1 MTSDPETSDPETSEP
16 ETSDPVTSASE
27 TANAAQSNQHYFSEE
42 PEVES
47 ARKRIEVTLPDGS
60 FEMET
65 DTGVF
70 SHGRVDAGTKFLL
83 LEAPELPTSG
93 DLLDLG
99 CGAGVIAL
107 TMARRRPDCRVWA
120 VDVNAR
126 ARRLTSDNAMALG
139 LRNVIVAAPDEVP
152 TDVSFAAMWSNPPI
166 KVGKNELHDMMRR
179 WMPRLTR
186 DGGAILVVNKNL
198 GSDSLQKWLTDNGH
212 PTKRLASRQGFRLLR
227 VSTESR

>member
-1 MTSDPETSDPETSEP
+1 MTSDPDHP
-16 ETSDPVTSASE
+16 
-27 TANAAQSNQHYFSEE
+27 NQHYFSEE

-47 ARKRIEVTLPDGS
+47 ARKRIAVTLPDGS
-60 FEMET
+60 FDMET

-83 LEAPELPTSG
+83 LEAPELPERG

-107 TMARRRPDCRVWA
+107 TMARRRPECRVWA

-126 ARRLTSDNAMALG
+126 ARRLTSDNAASLG
-139 LRNVIVAAPDEVP
+139 LRNVTVAAPEEVP
-152 TDVSFAAMWSNPPI
+152 DDVSFAAMWSNPPI
-166 KVGKNELHDMMRR
+166 KVGKSELHDMMRR
-179 WMPRLTR
+179 WLPRLST
-186 DGGAILVVNKNL
+186 DGVGVLVVNKNL
-198 GSDSLQKWLTDNGH
+198 GSDSLQKWLTEQGH

-227 VSTESR
+227 VG

>member
-1 MTSDPETSDPETSEP
+1 MTSDPDHP
-16 ETSDPVTSASE
+16 
-27 TANAAQSNQHYFSEE
+27 NQHYFSEE

-47 ARKRIEVTLPDGS
+47 ARKRIAVTLPDGS

-83 LEAPELPTSG
+83 LEAPELPERG

-107 TMARRRPDCRVWA
+107 TMARRRPECRVWA

-126 ARRLTSDNAMALG
+126 ARRLTSDNAATLG
-139 LRNVIVAAPDEVP
+139 LRNVTVAAPEEVP
-152 TDVSFAAMWSNPPI
+152 DDVSFAAMWSNPPI
-166 KVGKNELHDMMRR
+166 KVGKSELHDMMRR
-179 WMPRLTR
+179 WLPRLST
-186 DGGAILVVNKNL
+186 DGVGVLVVNKNL
-198 GSDSLQKWLTDNGH
+198 GSDSLQKWLTEQGH

-227 VSTESR
+227 VDAGSR

>member
-1 MTSDPETSDPETSEP
+1 MTSDPDHP
-16 ETSDPVTSASE
+16 
-27 TANAAQSNQHYFSEE
+27 NQHYFSEE

-83 LEAPELPTSG
+83 LEAPELPERG

-107 TMARRRPDCRVWA
+107 TMARRRPECRVWA

-126 ARRLTSDNAMALG
+126 ARRLTSDNAATLG
-139 LRNVIVAAPDEVP
+139 LRNVTVAAPEEVP
-152 TDVSFAAMWSNPPI
+152 DDVSFAAMWSNPPI
-166 KVGKNELHDMMRR
+166 KVGKSELHDMMRR
-179 WMPRLTR
+179 WLPRLST
-186 DGGAILVVNKNL
+186 DGVGVLVVNKNL
-198 GSDSLQKWLTDNGH
+198 GSDSLQKWLTEQGH

-227 VSTESR
+227 VG

>member
-1 MTSDPETSDPETSEP
+1 MTCDPDHP
-16 ETSDPVTSASE
+16 
-27 TANAAQSNQHYFSEE
+27 NQHYFSEE

-47 ARKRIEVTLPDGS
+47 ARKRIEVALPDGS

-83 LEAPELPTSG
+83 LEAPELPERG

-107 TMARRRPDCRVWA
+107 TMARRRPECRVWA

-126 ARRLTSDNAMALG
+126 ARRLTSDNAATLG
-139 LRNVIVAAPDEVP
+139 LRNVTVAAPEEVP
-152 TDVSFAAMWSNPPI
+152 DDVSFAAMWSNPPI
-166 KVGKNELHDMMRR
+166 KVGKSELHDMMRR
-179 WMPRLTR
+179 WLPRLSTA
-186 DGGAILVVNKNL
+186 GVGVLVVNKNL
-198 GSDSLQKWLTDNGH
+198 GSDSLQKWLTEQGH

-227 VSTESR
+227 TSPQAN

>member
-1 MTSDPETSDPETSEP
+1 MTSDPDHP
-16 ETSDPVTSASE
+16 
-27 TANAAQSNQHYFSEE
+27 NQHYFSEE

-47 ARKRIEVTLPDGS
+47 ARKRIAVTLPDGS

-83 LEAPELPTSG
+83 LEAPELPERG

-107 TMARRRPDCRVWA
+107 TMARRRPECRVWA

-126 ARRLTSDNAMALG
+126 ARRLTSDNAATLG
-139 LRNVIVAAPDEVP
+139 LRNVTVAAPEEVP
-152 TDVSFAAMWSNPPI
+152 DDVSFAAMWSNPPI
-166 KVGKNELHDMMRR
+166 KVGKSELHDMMRR
-179 WMPRLTR
+179 WLPRLST
-186 DGGAILVVNKNL
+186 DGVGVLVVNKNL
-198 GSDSLQKWLTDNGH
+198 GSDSLQKWLTEQGH

-227 VSTESR
+227 VGWSGFASSQEVSAS

>member
-1 MTSDPETSDPETSEP
+1 MTCDPDHP
-16 ETSDPVTSASE
+16 
-27 TANAAQSNQHYFSEE
+27 NQHYFSEE

-83 LEAPELPTSG
+83 LEAPELPTTG

-107 TMARRRPDCRVWA
+107 TMARRRPECRVWA

-126 ARRLTSDNAMALG
+126 ARRLTSDNATTLG
-139 LRNVIVAAPDEVP
+139 LRNVTVAAPEEVP
-152 TDVSFAAMWSNPPI
+152 DDVSFAAMWSNPPI
-166 KVGKNELHDMMRR
+166 KVGKSELHDMMRR
-179 WMPRLTR
+179 WLPRLSP
-186 DGGAILVVNKNL
+186 DGVGVLVVNKNL
-198 GSDSLQKWLTDNGH
+198 GSDSLQKWLTEQGH

-227 VSTESR
+227 VGWSGFASSQEVSAS

>member
-1 MTSDPETSDPETSEP
+1 MTSDFDHP
-16 ETSDPVTSASE
+16 
-27 TANAAQSNQHYFSEE
+27 NQHYFSEE

-83 LEAPELPTSG
+83 LEAPELPERG

-107 TMARRRPDCRVWA
+107 TMARRRPECRVWA

-126 ARRLTSDNAMALG
+126 ARRLTSDNAEALG
-139 LRNVIVAAPDEVP
+139 LRNVTVAAPEEVP
-152 TDVSFAAMWSNPPI
+152 DDVSFAAMWSNPPI
-166 KVGKNELHDMMRR
+166 KVGKSELHDMMRR
-179 WMPRLTR
+179 WLPRLST
-186 DGGAILVVNKNL
+186 DGVGVLVVNKNL
-198 GSDSLQKWLTDNGH
+198 GSDSLQKWLTEQGH

-227 VSTESR
+227 VDAGSR

>member
-1 MTSDPETSDPETSEP
+1 MTCDPDHP
-16 ETSDPVTSASE
+16 
-27 TANAAQSNQHYFSEE
+27 NQHYFSEE

-47 ARKRIEVTLPDGS
+47 ARKRIAVTLPDGS

-83 LEAPELPTSG
+83 LEAPELPERG

-107 TMARRRPDCRVWA
+107 TMARRRPECRVWA

-126 ARRLTSDNAMALG
+126 ARRLTSDNAATLG
-139 LRNVIVAAPDEVP
+139 LRNVTVAAPEEVP
-152 TDVSFAAMWSNPPI
+152 DDVSFAAMWSNPPI
-166 KVGKNELHDMMRR
+166 KVGKSELHDMMRR
-179 WMPRLTR
+179 WLPRLST
-186 DGGAILVVNKNL
+186 DGVGVLVVNKNL
-198 GSDSLQKWLTDNGH
+198 GSDSLQKWLTEQGH

-227 VSTESR
+227 VGWSGFASSQEVSAS

>member
-1 MTSDPETSDPETSEP
+1 MTSDPDHP
-16 ETSDPVTSASE
+16 
-27 TANAAQSNQHYFSEE
+27 NQHYFSEE

-83 LEAPELPTSG
+83 LEAPELPERG

-107 TMARRRPDCRVWA
+107 TMARRRPECRVWA
-120 VDVNAR
+120 VDVNTR
-126 ARRLTSDNAMALG
+126 ARRLTSDNAATLG
-139 LRNVIVAAPDEVP
+139 LRNVTVAAPEEVP
-152 TDVSFAAMWSNPPI
+152 DDVSFAAMWSNPPI
-166 KVGKNELHDMMRR
+166 KVGKSELHDMMRR
-179 WMPRLTR
+179 WLPRLST
-186 DGGAILVVNKNL
+186 DGVGVLVVNKNL
-198 GSDSLQKWLTDNGH
+198 GSDSLQKWLTEQGH

-227 VSTESR
+227 VDAGSR

>member
-1 MTSDPETSDPETSEP
+1 MTSDPDHP
-16 ETSDPVTSASE
+16 
-27 TANAAQSNQHYFSEE
+27 NQHYFSEE

-83 LEAPELPTSG
+83 LEAPELPERG

-107 TMARRRPDCRVWA
+107 TMARRRPECRVWA

-126 ARRLTSDNAMALG
+126 ARRLTSDNAATLG
-139 LRNVIVAAPDEVP
+139 LRNVTVAAPEEVP
-152 TDVSFAAMWSNPPI
+152 DDVSFAAMWSNPPI
-166 KVGKNELHDMMRR
+166 KVGKSELHDMMRR
-179 WMPRLTR
+179 WLPRLST
-186 DGGAILVVNKNL
+186 DGVGVLVVNKNL
-198 GSDSLQKWLTDNGH
+198 GSDSLQKWLTEQGH

-227 VSTESR
+227 VGWSGFASSQEVSAS